1 MAAEL
6 FKLTNIAGAAVRRFD
21 YGSKPLIVW
30 NSNHC
35 PFAQRLIIAL
45 QVKNIPY
52 EKRDVIDLYNGKP
65 PEMLIANPR
74 GLVPTIDDNGRYVF
88 ESMICVEY
96 VDELWK
102 SPDNIDLLP
111 SDPYKRVTAKLA
123 VDEISKNIIPNFY
136 SLLVKQSQDEQN
148 QAKEKLLSSL
158 KYVSSNFMGSGG
170 PFLNGGKLGYADI
183 CLAPFAHRFDVAL
196 PHFRQFSIPT
206 TEEYQNYNNWWST
219 IKDDP
224 VMKNTSQTKEQ
235 LIVTYEKYAKN
246 TAVSKVSQA
255 INSGSGIP

>member
-74 GLVPTIDDNGRYVF
+74 GLVP
-88 ESMICVEY
+88 S
-96 VDELWK
+96 K
-102 SPDNIDLLP
+102 LP
-111 SDPYKRVTAKLA
+111 
-123 VDEISKNIIPNFY
+123 EIF
-136 SLLVKQSQDEQN
+136 
-148 QAKEKLLSSL
+148 
-158 KYVSSNFMGSGG
+158 
-170 PFLNGGKLGYADI
+170 
-183 CLAPFAHRFDVAL
+183 
-196 PHFRQFSIPT
+196 
-206 TEEYQNYNNWWST
+206 
-219 IKDDP
+219 
-224 VMKNTSQTKEQ
+224 
-235 LIVTYEKYAKN
+235 
-246 TAVSKVSQA
+246 
-255 INSGSGIP
+255 